1 MKNLMLPALLSL
13 SLFAI
18 PAYAAEG
25 APAKAEKQPAA
36 EKKADVAEKPAEKKA
51 EPAEKKADAT
61 EGKAAHA
68 DVKAATG
75 IENRKPTGEAD
86 KFTAGTTIYVWS
98 QVFDAK
104 DKEVEHVWKKDD
116 KEFRRAKFQVGSP
129 RWSVNSRQQ
138 NAKKG
143 AYAVEV
149 VCGDDK
155 LGEVSF
161 TVE

>member
-13 SLFAI
+13 TLLTA
-18 PAYAAEG
+18 PGYAAE
-25 APAKAEKQPAA
+25 APAAP
-36 EKKADVAEKPAEKKA
+36 
-51 EPAEKKADAT
+51 EKKADAAEKAPVEKKAAAEKEPG
-61 EGKAAHA
+61 EGKPAHA

-75 IENRKPTGEAD
+75 IESRKPTGEAD
-86 KFTAGTTIYVWS
+86 KFSAGTTIYVWS

-116 KEFRRAKFQVGSP
+116 KELRRAKFQIGSV

-143 AYAVEV
+143 AYVVEV